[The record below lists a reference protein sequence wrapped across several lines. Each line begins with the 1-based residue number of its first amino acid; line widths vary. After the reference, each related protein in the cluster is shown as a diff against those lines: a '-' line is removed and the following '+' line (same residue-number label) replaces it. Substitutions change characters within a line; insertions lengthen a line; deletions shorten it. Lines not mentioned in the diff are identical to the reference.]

1 MYLCSAPKG
10 KQDRCS
16 VPRGN
21 CRGELSHDWCP
32 VSPLPQSASS
42 PTPPPTSS
50 LISLLSSY
58 FAQILLSHLHTCS
71 PIFMVW
77 RHGGGREAGGLFPNT
92 IITLLPA
99 PYHVLG
105 PVMGQNE
112 GLGRLS
118 LPSGSPRGSQSL
130 LDSVGNTAGGEKK
143 NKAVG
148 NEGDP
153 GACSRLQDWLGNP
166 GVVRQVAGNFMVC

>member
-1 MYLCSAPKG
+1 MTGVQC
-10 KQDRCS
+10 
-16 VPRGN
+16 
-21 CRGELSHDWCP
+21 
-32 VSPLPQSASS
+32 LPFHSLHLPH
-42 PTPPPTSS
+42 PTPISS

-99 PYHVLG
+99 PYHMLG

-130 LDSVGNTAGGEKK
+130 FGSVGNTAGEK
-143 NKAVG
+143 NKSIG

-153 GACSRLQDWLGNP
+153 DTCSRLQDWLGKP
-166 GVVRQVAGNFMVC
+166 GVVREVAGNFMVC